1 MYAFLPLPKLTTC
14 SNAYLTLSLVDLD
27 ITFLTTFVLFSFTIV
42 LVTGSFKLFT
52 TYGLSNIPPL
62 IAADTAVI
70 CCIGVQ

>member
-42 LVTGSFKLFT
+42 LVTGSFRLFT
-52 TYGLSNIPPL
+52 TYGLSSIPPL

-70 CCIGVQ
+70 CCMGV

>member
-14 SNAYLTLSLVDLD
+14 SNAYLTLSLVDLE

-42 LVTGSFKLFT
+42 LVTGSFRLFT
-52 TYGLSNIPPL
+52 TYGLSSIPPL

-70 CCIGVQ
+70 CCMGV

>member
-1 MYAFLPLPKLTTC
+1 MYAFLPLPRLTTC

-42 LVTGSFKLFT
+42 LVTGSFRLFT
-52 TYGLSNIPPL
+52 TYGLSSIPPL

-70 CCIGVQ
+70 CCMGV